1 MVYIGAA
8 MTAFLREGRIARFY
22 GSFIGQK
29 AYVRGSRRGLL
40 REKKVYRRERL
51 VSLGSG
57 IGKSMKLLKTMYDRV
72 PQHLASLAGSQTLR
86 SASECACATPWLPG
100 NRRAAV
106 VAGGSWI

>member
-1 MVYIGAA
+1 MVYTGAA

-40 REKKVYRRERL
+40 SEKKIYRRERL
-51 VSLGSG
+51 VSLGSR
-57 IGKSMKLLKTMYDRV
+57 IGKSMKHKAMYDRV
-72 PQHLASLAGSQTLR
+72 PQYLASLAGSQTLR

-100 NRRAAV
+100 NRRVAV